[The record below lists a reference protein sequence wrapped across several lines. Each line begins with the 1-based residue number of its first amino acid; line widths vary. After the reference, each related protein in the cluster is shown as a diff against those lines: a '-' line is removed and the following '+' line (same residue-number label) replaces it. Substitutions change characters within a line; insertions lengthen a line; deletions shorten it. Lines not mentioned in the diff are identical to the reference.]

1 MGGDF
6 MKLTKEILDKVRDI
20 EGFPIGKDEDIIELS
35 DPPYYTACPNPFI
48 NDFIEKYGTPYDEET
63 DDYSVEPYAA
73 DVSEGKNDPI
83 YYAHSYHTKV
93 PHKAIMRYILHY
105 TKPGDI
111 IFDGFCGT
119 GMTGVAAQMC
129 GNPDKEFKLKI
140 EQEMGNVE
148 WGARRAI
155 LNDLSPAATFIAYN
169 YNTPVDAVE
178 FEKEAKRI
186 LGEVEK
192 ECGWMYETQH
202 VVDGKVQSD
211 VTGKPLMGKVNYIVW
226 SDVFV
231 CPNCT
236 NELIFWDAAVN
247 KENGKVKK
255 EFQCYKCGATL
266 KKKDLERATEKIYD
280 YLLKDTIGMAKQ
292 VPVLINYSV
301 GRKRYNKKPDEY
313 DLKLIQRIEDMDI
326 PYWFPIDRMPEGDE
340 SRRNDKQGITHV
352 HHYYTRR
359 NLYIASAI
367 NNKILNINNLK
378 VKHALLFGFNNVHFR
393 HCRLNAMRFNVSFPS
408 NITSGTL
415 YIPSM
420 QRENN
425 FIHQLKNKY
434 LKRLIPVFKKISV
447 KKCMIVS
454 TSSTTKLNINSNF
467 IDYIFTDPP
476 FGNNLMYSEL
486 NYIWESWFKVFTNNS
501 TEAIINK
508 VQKKGLYE
516 YQGLM
521 EKCFAENYRILK
533 PGRWMTVEFHNS
545 KNSIWNAIQ
554 EAILKAG
561 FVIAN
566 VRTLDK
572 QQGSFKQVT
581 TTTAVKQ
588 DLIISAYKPKESFVQ
603 RFLTEAGTEEGVW
616 SFIRQHLSKLPVAV
630 ENHGKLDV
638 VPERQNYLLYD
649 SMVAFHIQ
657 KGATIPMSAADF
669 YVGLQQRF
677 PERDG
682 MYFLPDQVN
691 VYDAKRLTQDLNE
704 QLSLFVID
712 EKTAIQWLR
721 SELRTPQTYQDI
733 QPKFLQELRQMKH
746 EKMPEL
752 RDILEENFLQDE
764 AGRWYVPD
772 VNKQSDLEKLRDK
785 RLLKEFEEYRSGKGK
800 LKIFRTEA
808 IRAGFKHCWREKD
821 YKTIVSIGERLPEKV
836 VQEDHS
842 ILMYY
847 DNSLTRIGD

>member
-1 MGGDF
+1 M
-6 MKLTKEILDKVRDI
+6 MLTKEILDKVRDI

-352 HHYYTRR
+352 HHFYTKR
-359 NLYIASAI
+359 NLWVLSAI
-367 NNKILNINNLK
+367 VDKAKNNNFLN
-378 VKHALLFGFNNVHFR
+378 LLFLVTSFMIKTASRLHNIGFKAGKINLAGAVP
-393 HCRLNAMRFNVSFPS
+393 NA
-408 NITSGTL
+408 L
-415 YIPSM
+415 YIPSLVAE
-420 QRENN
+420 RNIIELARRKAKDILVL
-425 FIHQLKNKY
+425 FKY
-434 LKRLIPVFKKISV
+434 KKDYGDCLIN
-447 KKCMIVS
+447 CQ
-454 TSSTTKLNINSNF
+454 STTDLRLAKDS
-467 IDYIFTDPP
+467 IDYIFIDPP
-476 FGNNLMYSEL
+476 FGSNLMYSEL
-486 NYIWESWFKVFTNNS
+486 NYIWESWLEIHTNNK
-501 TEAIINK
+501 TEAIIN
-508 VQKKGLYE
+508 QTQCKGLYE
-516 YQGLM
+516 YQELM
-521 EKCFAENYRILK
+521 KDCFVQLYNLLK

-545 KNSIWNAIQ
+545 QNSIWNAIQ
-554 EAILKAG
+554 EAILIAG
-561 FVIAN
+561 FVVADTKI
-566 VRTLDK
+566 LDK
-572 QQGSFKQVT
+572 KQGTFIQMT
-581 TTTAVKQ
+581 GNITAKR
-588 DLIISAYKPKESFVQ
+588 DLVISAYKPKESFVQ
-603 RFLTEAGTEEGVW
+603 RFLTEAGTEEGAW
-616 SFIRQHLSKLPVAV
+616 NFIREHLAKLPIVI
-630 ENHGKLDV
+630 ENKGKLNV
-638 VPERQNYLLYD
+638 ITERQNYLLYD